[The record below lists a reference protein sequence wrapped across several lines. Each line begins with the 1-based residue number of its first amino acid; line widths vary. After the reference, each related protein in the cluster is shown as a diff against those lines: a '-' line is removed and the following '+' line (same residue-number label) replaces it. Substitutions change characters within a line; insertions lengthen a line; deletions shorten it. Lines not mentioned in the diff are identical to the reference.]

1 MARIKA
7 KGMNA
12 TAIAKLLG
20 DKNAF
25 WDNGYIYSEKYTQ
38 QELDQIK
45 EDYDNN
51 KDKYL
56 LEPQRKNKTD
66 MLSEKAADFIN
77 SRYPVHKQQMLQAL
91 LTEAVFESKQNRA
104 NYIKRLLNWTKSVV
118 AYISAVEQQVA
129 SADTF
134 QEIASIQASFEAFE
148 ETDPEITISEAL
160 QIED

>member
-12 TAIAKLLG
+12 TAISKLLG

-25 WDNGYIYSEKYTQ
+25 WDSGYIYSEKYTQ
-38 QELDQIK
+38 KELDQIK

-66 MLSEKAADFIN
+66 MLS
-77 SRYPVHKQQMLQAL
+77 
-91 LTEAVFESKQNRA
+91 
-104 NYIKRLLNWTKSVV
+104 
-118 AYISAVEQQVA
+118 
-129 SADTF
+129 
-134 QEIASIQASFEAFE
+134 
-148 ETDPEITISEAL
+148 
-160 QIED
+160 

>member
-1 MARIKA
+1 
-7 KGMNA
+7 
-12 TAIAKLLG
+12 
-20 DKNAF
+20 
-25 WDNGYIYSEKYTQ
+25 
-38 QELDQIK
+38 
-45 EDYDNN
+45 
-51 KDKYL
+51 
-56 LEPQRKNKTD
+56 

-134 QEIASIQASFEAFE
+134 QEIASIQANFEAFE